1 MEFDVSLVYWSLGI
15 VFGGAA
21 LAYLVLVGGLYAAQ
35 RHLLYHPSDDRPR
48 PGGALA
54 QAVEVLTI
62 PAHDGLDLYSW
73 WLPPATPESPVIVY
87 FHGNAGN
94 QSDREVRIGL
104 YRDRGWGAVLPT
116 YRYNAGSGGIAS
128 EEALIADGRA
138 VLAWLRAAG
147 IGPERTILYGESLGT
162 GIAVALASEASLEGR
177 RIAAGIVLDAPYD
190 SVVAVARRVYW
201 YVPVDRLLHDRFD
214 SSARI
219 KSVHIP
225 ILIGHGDADRVIDIR
240 HGRALFKVA
249 NEPKTFAFKP
259 GGGHTDL
266 YEFGFLDD
274 VAAFVQDV
282 TE

>member
-1 MEFDVSLVYWSLGI
+1 MSFVYWVSGI
-15 VFGGAA
+15 VLGGAA
-21 LAYLVLVGGLYAAQ
+21 LAYLALVGVLYVAQ
-35 RHLLYHPSDDRPR
+35 RHLLYHPTDERPH
-48 PGGALA
+48 PEGVLA
-54 QAVEVLTI
+54 HAVEILSI

-94 QSDREVRIGL
+94 QTDREVRMGL
-104 YRDRGWGAVLPT
+104 YRGRGWGALLPT

-138 VLAWLRAAG
+138 VLAWLRAQG

-162 GIAVALASEASLEGR
+162 GIAVALVSEASLEGR

-214 SSARI
+214 SAARI
-219 KSVHIP
+219 KSVDIP

-240 HGRALFKVA
+240 HGRALFDAA

-274 VAAFVQDV
+274 VAAFIADV
-282 TE
+282 TD